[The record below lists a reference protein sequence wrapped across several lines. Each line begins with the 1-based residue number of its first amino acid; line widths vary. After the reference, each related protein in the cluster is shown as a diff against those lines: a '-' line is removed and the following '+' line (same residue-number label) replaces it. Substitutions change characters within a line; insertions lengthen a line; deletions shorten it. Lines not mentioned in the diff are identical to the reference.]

1 MLPCASLVGQA
12 RNPNELGPAE
22 FKNLCAAI
30 RTLGFLDPILVSP
43 NADGTHSILDGHH
56 RLRAAIEEGVDPV
69 PCIVTLSRSRDV
81 VDAIQ
86 LSMAKNRG
94 RVRLD
99 IAEQIL
105 KELAEE
111 GWSTEEMQ
119 STGYSPDEIDALLS
133 KTNAEVEKA
142 SKGKAQSINEAL
154 DEGGADRPWT
164 LELKFV
170 TQAQLTEVKRALKK
184 ASGRAK
190 DESLGLLHL
199 LKMRDEEE
207 ES

>member
-1 MLPCASLVGQA
+1 
-12 RNPNELGPAE
+12 
-22 FKNLCAAI
+22 
-30 RTLGFLDPILVSP
+30 
-43 NADGTHSILDGHH
+43 
-56 RLRAAIEEGVDPV
+56 
-69 PCIVTLSRSRDV
+69 
-81 VDAIQ
+81 
-86 LSMAKNRG
+86 MAKNRG